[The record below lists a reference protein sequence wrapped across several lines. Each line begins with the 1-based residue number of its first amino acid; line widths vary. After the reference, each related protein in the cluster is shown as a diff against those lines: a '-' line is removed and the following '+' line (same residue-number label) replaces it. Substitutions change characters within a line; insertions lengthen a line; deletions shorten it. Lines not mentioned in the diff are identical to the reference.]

1 MQTTRVRCVSFHA
14 AASMLAPV
22 FPGCH
27 VICRPATYHGIEP
40 PPFLPSLDRRAGIEP
55 ALSLLVAGG
64 DPGFPLVMVI
74 VQACP
79 RRSRQPA
86 IWHQVTSRI
95 TAAHCQHRI
104 QPAGHSEAPPYRA
117 RLAAAI
123 AAVISIGRLMPHTQ
137 ARLDS
142 VLAPA
147 TFPGWSG
154 FSVSG
159 NQPSCCALATS
170 TRPSLSPSHCR
181 LVLRQ
186 HRSGLAIHSSRFPA
200 SCSAMR
206 AIHR

>member
-1 MQTTRVRCVSFHA
+1 MESNSCKGLVSALTYPLHVSRPENGRWQHSAPGHSLECV
-14 AASMLAPV
+14 LADE
-22 FPGCH
+22 
-27 VICRPATYHGIEP
+27 RPL
-40 PPFLPSLDRRAGIEP
+40 LPTSKRAGLEP
-55 ALSLLVAGG
+55 ALSSL
-64 DPGFPLVMVI
+64 
-74 VQACP
+74 
-79 RRSRQPA
+79 RRAALRHPFARVLSVHPA
-86 IWHQVTSRI
+86 AS
-95 TAAHCQHRI
+95 
-104 QPAGHSEAPPYRA
+104 
-117 RLAAAI
+117 
-123 AAVISIGRLMPHTQ
+123 M
-137 ARLDS
+137 
-142 VLAPA
+142 LAPA